1 VPSCSNMTEHIQQSI
16 GLIREKVTS
25 LHGQVQHER
34 VQNEALKAEITLLA
48 NQLVALKEENDQ
60 LLTSVDQLNSA
71 LAAAKSQVVES
82 VPSSRRSDEQ
92 IDELVREIEYCI
104 SQLKK

>member
-1 VPSCSNMTEHIQQSI
+1 MTEHIQNSI
-16 GLIREKVTS
+16 SLIKEKVTS
-25 LHGQVQHER
+25 LHGQVQQER
-34 VQNEALKAEITLLA
+34 AQNEELKSEITLLA
-48 NQLVALKEENDQ
+48 QQLVALKEENDQ
-60 LLTSVDQLNSA
+60 LLTAVEQLNSA

-82 VPSSRRSDEQ
+82 TPSLRRSDEQ